1 MAHVSSEQAF
11 VLLLPTD
18 VYITA
23 GVAAVAMTVVLLGFL
38 PARWT
43 LAMFRTITT
52 RGIDRSNWQEW
63 TSTASFLVLAVAI
76 AAGLWGPHNPLT
88 NPLTLLVF
96 TVWFVVLLPLFAVF
110 GDLWQWIN
118 PWTGPH
124 RLLTPLLGN
133 ARPLKLPRWLGAWP
147 GVVLYLAFACF
158 YLADI
163 APDDPERLAVI
174 VAAYW
179 LLNFAAIVLF
189 GEREWLTR
197 GEFTAMLA
205 ANYATISP
213 FRRDAGGIATG
224 LPGHRIVS
232 APALT
237 VSGAVFVTSILATGS
252 FDGLNET
259 FWWLANIG
267 INPLDFPGRSAVFW
281 QNIGG
286 LVASCFLLA
295 VIFALCVWIG
305 LRLAGGGVAFGE
317 AFGRFAH
324 AIMPIAVAYHVAHYL
339 TVFLVSGQY
348 ALVAINDPLDTDA
361 NLFGLEHFQVTTGF
375 FNTRDTVRAIFLTE
389 AGAIVLGHM
398 LAVLVSHAIA
408 LKLFPNARR
417 ALFSQI
423 PIALLMIVYTLFGL
437 WLLAAPRGG

>member
-43 LAMFRTITT
+43 LGMFRTITT
-52 RGIDRSNWQEW
+52 RGIDRPNWQAW
-63 TSTASFLVLAVAI
+63 TSTASFLVLAAAVS
-76 AAGLWGPHNPLT
+76 AGLWGPHNPLT
-88 NPLTLLVF
+88 NPLTVLVF
-96 TVWFVVLLPLFAVF
+96 TLWFVVLLPLFAVF
-110 GDLWQWIN
+110 GDLWQWLN
-118 PWTGPH
+118 PWTGPY
-124 RLLTPLLGN
+124 RLMSPLL
-133 ARPLKLPRWLGAWP
+133 AKAAPLKLPAWLGAWP

-179 LLNFAAIVLF
+179 LLNFAAVILF

-213 FRRDAGGIATG
+213 FRRDESGIAVG

-232 APALT
+232 ARPLS

-252 FDGLNET
+252 FDGLNES
-259 FWWLANIG
+259 FWWLAKIG

-295 VIFALCVWIG
+295 VIFALCVWLG
-305 LRLAGGGVAFGE
+305 LRLAGGGVGFGE

-324 AIMPIAVAYHVAHYL
+324 AIMPIAAAYHVAHYL
-339 TVFLVSGQY
+339 TVFLVNGQY
-348 ALVAINDPLDTDA
+348 ALVAVNDPLETGA
-361 NLFGLEHFQVTTGF
+361 NLLGLEHFHVTTGF

-398 LAVLVSHAIA
+398 LAVLVSHAVA

-417 ALFSQI
+417 ALLSQI
-423 PIALLMIVYTLFGL
+423 PLALLMIAYTLFGL
-437 WLLAAPRGG
+437 WLLATPRGG